1 MTDEY
6 YMSLALNEARLAAEE
21 DEVPIGAVLVTS
33 AGRIIGKGH
42 NHTEGLHDV
51 TAHAEMMAISAAS
64 QALGGK
70 FLQDCT
76 LYVTVEPCPMCAGAI
91 GWARVGRVVIGAEDS
106 KRGFTT
112 ILREGASPFHPR
124 TEVVWGVRREEC
136 AGIIRDFFQ
145 SKRSL

>member
-1 MTDEY
+1 
-6 YMSLALNEARLAAEE
+6 MSLALNEARLAAEE

-70 FLQDCT
+70 FLQECT
-76 LYVTVEPCPMCAGAI
+76 LYVT
-91 GWARVGRVVIGAEDS
+91 D
-106 KRGFTT
+106 
-112 ILREGASPFHPR
+112 R
-124 TEVVWGVRREEC
+124 TKFVS
-136 AGIIRDFFQ
+136 DTHT
-145 SKRSL
+145 L